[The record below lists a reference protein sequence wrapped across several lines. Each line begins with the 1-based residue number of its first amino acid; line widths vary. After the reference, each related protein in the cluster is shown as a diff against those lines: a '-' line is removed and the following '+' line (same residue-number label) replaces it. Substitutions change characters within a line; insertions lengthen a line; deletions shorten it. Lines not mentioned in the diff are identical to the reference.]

1 MELYFIRDFVY
12 KKTIFKYLLTPQ
24 AIYLT
29 VIYYSCL
36 FMCMQ

>member
-1 MELYFIRDFVY
+1 MEPYFIRGFIC

-24 AIYLT
+24 IIYLT
-29 VIYYSCL
+29 VIYYSYL